1 MSDENTQP
9 EVEETQ
15 EPFEVLEPEDT
26 MLSDQVDAYIAER
39 IKAQAEEG
47 EEEEEEESDCP
58 DGDCDEEDDEYD
70 EDLEALGERAAN
82 VGLDAEDIER
92 IGSVEALERMVLI
105 LEARNEAESKEPA
118 EEPEDTKT
126 DFADVPD
133 ELRPALEQITKA
145 YEERI
150 EALESQLGQY
160 NEYVD
165 GQAEKA
171 AKSEFDGFV
180 GELGSDYESL
190 FGTGSTDNLR
200 DGSTELSNR
209 TLLLEEMNAMA
220 AGYEA
225 MGREV
230 PDEKTLFNKAL
241 SSVFSEEVMSIKQ
254 NSRESQIAERRSKF
268 VGRPSQRHGKQKS
281 PEAAAIA
288 SVRQYME
295 EAGIGL
301 GAQE

>member
-1 MSDENTQP
+1 MSEDNTQP
-9 EVEETQ
+9 EVEEVT
-15 EPFEVLEPEDT
+15 EPVEALEPEDT

-39 IKAQAEEG
+39 LEAQAKEGG
-47 EEEEEEESDCP
+47 EEEDSESP
-58 DGDCDEEDDEYD
+58 DEDSDEDDKNLEALTERATAVGLDEEDIKK
-70 EDLEALGERAAN
+70 L
-82 VGLDAEDIER
+82 
-92 IGSVEALERMVLI
+92 GSVEALERTILI
-105 LEARNEAESKEPA
+105 LEARQKTEAEEVKEVQ

-150 EALESQLGQY
+150 KALESQLGQY
-160 NEYVD
+160 NEYV
-165 GQAEKA
+165 GNQAEKA
-171 AKSEFDGFV
+171 YKSEFDGFV
-180 GELGSDYESL
+180 GNLGSDYESL
-190 FGTGSTDNLR
+190 FGTGSTENLR
-200 DGSTELSNR
+200 NGSTELSNR
-209 TLLLEEMNAMA
+209 VQVLEEMNTLA

-225 MGREV
+225 TGREV
-230 PDEKTLFNKAL
+230 PDEQSLFNKAL
-241 SSVFSEEVMSIKQ
+241 SSVFGDELMSIKQ
-254 NSRESQIAERRSKF
+254 ASRESQIAERRSKF

>member
-1 MSDENTQP
+1 MSEDNTQP

-47 EEEEEEESDCP
+47 EEEEEDSDCP
-58 DGDCDEEDDEYD
+58 DGDCDEEDDEHN
-70 EDLEALGERAAN
+70 EKLEALGERAAE

-92 IGSVEALERMVLI
+92 LESVEALERMVLI
-105 LEARNEAESKEPA
+105 LEARNQSESEEPA

-171 AKSEFDGFV
+171 FRSEFDGYI
-180 GELGSDYESL
+180 GDLGSDYESL

-209 TLLLEEMNAMA
+209 VVLIEEMNALA
-220 AGYEA
+220 AGYKA
-225 MGREV
+225 TNREV
-230 PDEKTLFNKAL
+230 PDEQTLFNKAM
-241 SSVFSEEVMSIKQ
+241 SSVFGEELMSIKQ
-254 NSRESQIAERRSKF
+254 TSRESQIAERRSKF

-295 EAGIGL
+295 DAGIGL

>member
-1 MSDENTQP
+1 MSEDNTQP
-9 EVEETQ
+9 EVEEVT
-15 EPFEVLEPEDT
+15 EPVEALEPEDT

-39 IKAQAEEG
+39 LEAQAKEGG
-47 EEEEEEESDCP
+47 EEEDSESP
-58 DGDCDEEDDEYD
+58 DEDSDEDDKNLEALTERATAVGLDEEDIKK
-70 EDLEALGERAAN
+70 L
-82 VGLDAEDIER
+82 
-92 IGSVEALERMVLI
+92 GSVEALERTILI
-105 LEARNEAESKEPA
+105 LEARQKTEAEEVKEVQ

-150 EALESQLGQY
+150 KALESQLGQY

-165 GQAEKA
+165 NQAEKA
-171 AKSEFDGFV
+171 YKSEFDGFV
-180 GELGSDYESL
+180 GNLGPDYESL
-190 FGTGSTDNLR
+190 FGTGSTENLR
-200 DGSTELSNR
+200 NGSTELSNR
-209 TLLLEEMNAMA
+209 VQVLEEMNTLA

-225 MGREV
+225 TGREV
-230 PDEKTLFNKAL
+230 PDEQSLFNKAL
-241 SSVFSEEVMSIKQ
+241 SSVFGDELMSIKQ
-254 NSRESQIAERRSKF
+254 ASRESQIAERRSKF